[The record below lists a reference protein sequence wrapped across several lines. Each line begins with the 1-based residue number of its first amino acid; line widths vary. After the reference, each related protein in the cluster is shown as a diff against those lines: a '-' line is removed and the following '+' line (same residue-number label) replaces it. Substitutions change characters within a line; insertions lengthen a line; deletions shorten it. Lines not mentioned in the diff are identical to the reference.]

1 MIGRTTIL
9 ARTLADVF
17 GRANDDVLIAARQRL
32 LQLLAVVTIVIAA
45 VWVTLTGG
53 TVASGRPLVAALC
66 ALAPVVF
73 VPFPFLARRV
83 KNFDLLAHAYLSV
96 LYIVVTLTAAS
107 LGGLVSTTSFFL
119 LLMPMLATLLLG
131 VRAGLAWGFVIAATL
146 VALHVARPLLPAS
159 TYAVHVAAAAD
170 WIRAGEVSF
179 WNGMMVGLLGL
190 AGCLSVANF
199 RLAVRQ
205 SSALVLRAQ
214 LEAREAEEARA
225 AAEELSRAKSEF
237 MAHVS
242 HELRTPL
249 NAVIGYSELL
259 RDAAEDDGRAGELQ
273 DHDRVI
279 DAATRLLAMVNGML
293 RLASIDDGREGLNI
307 DACDVERLLADSCA
321 AMTPAAEAK
330 GTRIVVD
337 ASAAR
342 GAWQC
347 DAQKLE
353 ECARRLIDN
362 AIKAT
367 DVGTVRV
374 SASVEETGDR
384 VWLKIC
390 VADDGIGIAPDRLD
404 ALFKPF
410 GLGESALTRAS
421 GGLGLG
427 LAVTHHLARAMGGSV
442 SVASELGEG
451 STFTLRVSVSA
462 EACGASSRAYA
473 IEGQN

>member
-32 LQLLAVVTIVIAA
+32 LQLLAVVTIAIAV
-45 VWVTLTGG
+45 VWVTLTGA
-53 TVASGRPLVAALC
+53 TVASGRPFVAALC

-73 VPFPFLARRV
+73 IPFLFLTRRV

-131 VRAGLAWGFVIAATL
+131 VRAGLAWAFVIAATL

-159 TYAVHVAAAAD
+159 TYAVHVAAEAD

-179 WNGMMVGLLGL
+179 WNGMMVGLLSL

-205 SSALVLRAQ
+205 SSALVLRARM
-214 LEAREAEEARA
+214 EAREAEEACA

-279 DAATRLLAMVNGML
+279 DAAARLLAMVNGML
-293 RLASIDDGREGLNI
+293 RLASIDDGREGVTF
-307 DACDVERLLADSCA
+307 DACDVERLLTDTCA
-321 AMTPAAEAK
+321 AMMPDAESR
-330 GTRIVVD
+330 GTRIVVET
-337 ASAAR
+337 SAAR

-353 ECARRLIDN
+353 ECVRRLVDN
-362 AIKAT
+362 AVKAT
-367 DVGTVRV
+367 AGGTVHM
-374 SASVEETGDR
+374 SACAEEMDNR
-384 VWLKIC
+384 IWLEIR
-390 VADDGIGIAPDRLD
+390 VADDGVGIAPDRLN

-410 GLGESALTRAS
+410 GLGESALTRSS

-427 LAVTHHLARAMGGSV
+427 LALTHQLARAIGGSV
-442 SVASELGEG
+442 SVSSELGAG
-451 STFTLRVSVSA
+451 STFTLRVPVA
-462 EACGASSRAYA
+462 AAAQGKDIGEAAK
-473 IEGQN
+473 